1 MLIYVITN
9 KLNGK
14 QYVGQT
20 QRPLKERIYEHRHG
34 KVLYID
40 RVIRKIGWE
49 NFTVEVLEVCKTL
62 EELNEREMY
71 WIRKLNTKKPN
82 GYNQTDGG
90 NGKRGQNLSEET
102 KTRLSFMRTGEKN
115 PNYGKPLSDW
125 QKKRISEARTGATMR
140 NDAHAKVSKA
150 RSKPVICVE
159 TGEMYPSTKIASE
172 SMGLSPRAVCK
183 ACSGETKTIGGF
195 HWRYV

>member
-9 KLNGK
+9 KLSGK

-20 QRPLKERIYEHRHG
+20 QRTLKARIYEHRHG

-40 RVIRKIGWE
+40 RAIRKIGWE
-49 NFTVEVLEVCKTL
+49 NFTVEVLEECKTL

-71 WIRKLNTKKPN
+71 WIRKLNSKKPN
-82 GYNQTDGG
+82 GYNRTDVG
-90 NGKRGQNLSEET
+90 NGRRGHHLSEDT
-102 KTRLSFMRTGEKN
+102 KKRLSEMRRGPKN
-115 PNYGKPLSDW
+115 ANYGKPISDW
-125 QKKRISEARTGATMR
+125 QKKRISEARTGATMS
-140 NDAHAKVSKA
+140 NDARAKVAKA

-159 TGEMYPSTKIASE
+159 TGEVYPSAKIASE
-172 SMGLSPRAVCK
+172 SMGLYRTAVCK
-183 ACSGETKTIGGF
+183 ACSGEAKTVGGF